1 MKQFKSLVVLLF
13 LLSFAITSCKGD
25 KKTKEA
31 GETSAE
37 QKIEGKTE
45 SEDVLLTE
53 KEVKAFLEA
62 FPIFIKFVN
71 QKEQEVE
78 RLPDSKNVLRAMKTG
93 HTFMKYKEELDKAL
107 KAYGFTIESFVLT
120 QAKVMGTF
128 AYMQLDEAR
137 KASKENMQEMLN
149 NPNIPEAQKNEIK
162 NELKELEE
170 SEETKEIADYKEN
183 CKIVTKYQ
191 DEIESLF
198 E

>member
-1 MKQFKSLVVLLF
+1 MKQFKSLVVLFF

-25 KKTKEA
+25 KKTKGA

-37 QKIEGKTE
+37 QKIEGETE
-45 SEDVLLTE
+45 SEDILLTE

-62 FPIFIKFVN
+62 FPVFTEFVN

-78 RLPDSKNVLRAMKTG
+78 RLPDSKNVLTAMKTG
-93 HTFMKYKEELDKAL
+93 HAFMKYKEELDKIL
-107 KAYGFTIESFVLT
+107 KAYGFTTESFVST
-120 QAKVMGTF
+120 HVKVMGTF

-137 KASKENMQEMLN
+137 KAAKENMQEMLN
-149 NPNIPEAQKNEIK
+149 NPNISEAQKNEIK
-162 NELKELEE
+162 NELKELEK

-191 DEIESLF
+191 DEIKRLF